1 MNLKAVIF
9 DVDGTLAD
17 TEEAHREA
25 FNATF
30 RAHGLPWE
38 WDEALYR
45 DLLSIAGG
53 TERIR
58 HYCERFFPRFLDDP
72 AADEAIAFLHAQKTR
87 RYAHLV
93 DIGAVAARPG
103 VVRLIRDLRDAGIR
117 LAIATT
123 TSRANVDAL
132 LAKSFPDLPVFAT
145 FEVIGAG
152 EDASVKK
159 PAPDIYL
166 WVLEQLGLPPEDCL
180 AIEDSKN
187 GLLAAH
193 AAGLPAI
200 VTENAWTTGDD
211 FAEAVA
217 VLSDLGEPDRPH
229 AVRRSPLAGIG
240 YVDAVALRRWHVAWR
255 VATYGLYP

>member
-30 RAHGLPWE
+30 RAHSLPWE

-45 DLLSIAGG
+45 DLLSVAGG
-53 TERIR
+53 RERIR

-72 AADEAIAFLHAQKTR
+72 AADETIAFLHAQKTR

-103 VVRLIRDLRDAGIR
+103 VARLIRDLRAAGIR

-132 LAKSFPDLPVFAT
+132 LATTLAVLPAPTFA
-145 FEVIGAG
+145 VLGCG
-152 EDASVKK
+152 EQAQAKK
-159 PAPDIYL
+159 PAPDIYH
-166 WVLEQLGLPPEDCL
+166 WVLAQLGLPPEDCL

-200 VTENAWTTGDD
+200 VTENAWTTGND

-229 AVRRSPLAGIG
+229 AVLRSVLAGIG
-240 YVDAVALRRWHVAWR
+240 YVDAVALCRWHVAWR
-255 VATYGLYP
+255 VATHGLPP